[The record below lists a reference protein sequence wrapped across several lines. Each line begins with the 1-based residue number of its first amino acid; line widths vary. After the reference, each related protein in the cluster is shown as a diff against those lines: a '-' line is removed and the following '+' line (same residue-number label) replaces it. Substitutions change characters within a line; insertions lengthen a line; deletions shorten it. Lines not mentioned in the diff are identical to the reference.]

1 MYRII
6 LIATN
11 INQKMGTKSYSN
23 FVLFLMLAADP
34 ENSVDSIPSRDYYH
48 DKHQEY
54 L

>member
-1 MYRII
+1 MNGII

-11 INQKMGTKSYSN
+11 IYQEMRTKLYSN
-23 FVLFLMLAADP
+23 FVLFLMLVADLKD
-34 ENSVDSIPSRDYYH
+34 SVDSIPSRDYYD